1 MHTIAAAVVLPWGRR
16 GRLSGWP
23 YSRSRWRAS
32 CCNPATMPHQP
43 AAADPRQDRMDW
55 RAQEMLLL
63 SQVMRSVGRSV
74 HSQAVL
80 HEMLHLMSELLG
92 LNRGRIVLADEPAP
106 RGQPAA
112 SRIRHAYGLTRDE
125 VARGSY
131 GPGEGVT
138 GRVLGTGQ
146 PALVQDVDAEP
157 AFLFRCVPR
166 DRLPPETVAFIAL
179 PIEVDRRTIGVLACH
194 RIRSRDR
201 QLADDVA
208 VLGILATLAGRLLQ
222 LEQLVA
228 DTTRG
233 LEERNAQLTQALH
246 SSAARYGIV
255 GSAPP
260 LLRAI
265 GELERVSAA
274 SASVLLLGESGT
286 GKELF
291 ARALHLASPRRDG
304 PFVKM
309 NCAAIPET
317 LFESELF
324 GHERGAFTGASG
336 ERAGWFELAHGGTI
350 FLDEIGE
357 LPLPLQT
364 KLLRTLQ
371 EGTVLRLGA
380 KRERQVD
387 ARLVVATHRELGQE
401 VAAGRF
407 RRDLYYRLN
416 VIPIRLPALRERPQD
431 IALLVAHF
439 LNRANQAHQRN
450 VILTPEAVALL
461 ARHDW
466 PGNIRELG
474 NLIERLVLL
483 SEVPLAGA
491 AAVQRLLQD
500 GDPAGVASLPG
511 GPAAAVQPAAPQPSA
526 LPLVRDY
533 RSADSHPASALA
545 DALARHGGNRTRA
558 AAALGLTLR
567 QFSYRCS
574 KLGL

>member
-1 MHTIAAAVVLPWGRR
+1 
-16 GRLSGWP
+16 
-23 YSRSRWRAS
+23 
-32 CCNPATMPHQP
+32 
-43 AAADPRQDRMDW
+43 
-55 RAQEMLLL
+55 
-63 SQVMRSVGRSV
+63 
-74 HSQAVL
+74 
-80 HEMLHLMSELLG
+80 MSELLG
-92 LNRGRIVLADEPAP
+92 LNRGRIVLADGPVA
-106 RGQPAA
+106 RGQPAGG
-112 SRIRHAYGLTRDE
+112 RIRHAYGLTKEE
-125 VARGSY
+125 VARGVY
-131 GPGEGVT
+131 APGEGVT

-146 PALVQDVDAEP
+146 AALVQDVDAEP
-157 AFLFRCVPR
+157 AFLFRSVPR
-166 DRLPPETVAFIAL
+166 SRLPPETVAFIAL
-179 PIEVDRRTIGVLACH
+179 PIEVDRVPIGVLACH

-222 LEQLVA
+222 LERLVA

-233 LEERNAQLTQALH
+233 LEERNAQLTEALH

-265 GELERVSAA
+265 SALERVSAA

-304 PFVKM
+304 PFIKV
-309 NCAAIPET
+309 NCAAIPDT

-357 LPLPLQT
+357 LPLALQT

-380 KRERQVD
+380 KRERRVD
-387 ARLVVATHRELGQE
+387 ARLVVATHRDLAQE

-431 IALLVAHF
+431 IPLLVAHF

-450 VILTPEAVALL
+450 LILTPEAVALL
-461 ARHDW
+461 ARQDW

-483 SEVPLAGA
+483 GDGPLAGV

-500 GDPAGVASLPG
+500 DEAGADAALLPGAG
-511 GPAAAVQPAAPQPSA
+511 GPAAPAPRAAPVA
-526 LPLVRDY
+526 GDAGVPLVRDY
-533 RSADSHPASALA
+533 RPADSHSGRTLSEALV
-545 DALARHGGNRTRA
+545 RHGGNRTRA

-567 QFSYRCS
+567 QFSYRCR